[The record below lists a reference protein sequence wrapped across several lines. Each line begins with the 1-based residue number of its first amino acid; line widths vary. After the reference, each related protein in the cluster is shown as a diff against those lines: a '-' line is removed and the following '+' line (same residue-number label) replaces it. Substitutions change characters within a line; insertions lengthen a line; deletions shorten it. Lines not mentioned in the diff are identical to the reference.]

1 MKEVPDEIYFEC
13 PDCDDI
19 TVHEVLKGKMGKNS
33 MDATLKCNECSLVR
47 TTTVHFAKEIEVK
60 VIISDGP
67 ESVSMT
73 MTVED
78 DDLLKVGDEFNMDDG
93 RLLKISS
100 LELPRGRRVKSARA
114 TEITTI
120 WAVDF
125 DLINV
130 KVSINDDRTTY
141 SKIIQSSPDEEFTIG
156 NILSFDDMDCL
167 IHSIKITGKM
177 LRRGS
182 AEARD
187 ITRIYGKFR
196 KRSYAVLDLGDE
208 FDSDVI
214 GDDVP
219 DDDF

>member
-1 MKEVPDEIYFEC
+1 MKDVPAEVYFEC

-19 TVHEVLKGKMGKNS
+19 TLHEVLKGKMGKNS
-33 MDATLKCNECSLVR
+33 MDATLKCTECSLIR
-47 TTTVHFAKEIEVK
+47 TTTVHFAKEIEIK

-67 ESVSMT
+67 ESISML
-73 MTVED
+73 MTAED

-100 LELPRGRRVKSARA
+100 LELSGGRRVKSARA
-114 TEITTI
+114 TEITTV
-120 WAVDF
+120 WAIDF
-125 DLINV
+125 ELINV
-130 KVSINDDRTTY
+130 KVSINDDRTTH
-141 SKIIQSSPDEEFTIG
+141 SKMIQSSPDEEFTIG

-167 IHSIKITGKM
+167 IHSIKIKGKM

-196 KRSYAVLDLGDE
+196 KRTYAVLDLE
-208 FDSDVI
+208 NDVVY
-214 GDDVP
+214 DDVP
-219 DDDF
+219 EDDF